1 MAPELG
7 HYTDKVFCEVPVVE
21 YLSKE
26 RGSLRFCGGCKGF
39 LIVEMLRLLLTGSA
53 LPSMASD
60 SQIQDYLWFRLGPG
74 RFPGLKRMR
83 RLFSKILS
91 HVEAELKRGLC
102 HALGEQ
108 EISTVIWLDHKETL
122 QQHLESL
129 ETTMANDT
137 DAWVWI
143 KRLGTEEPD
152 NGEEQE
158 RQDEPPRQVLVHGSG
173 LLEKLLPALDALR
186 LDHIA
191 VFQASLT
198 FVEAETKYHLAKAH
212 QDTARSLDSW
222 RRAEEQLRTAD
233 LKLESAKA
241 LLGQEEV
248 MFQENVNRLIE
259 TRLEE

>member
-53 LPSMASD
+53 LPSMATD
-60 SQIQDYLWFRLGPG
+60 SQTQDYLWFRLGPG

-91 HVEAELKRGLC
+91 HVETELTRGLC

-129 ETTMANDT
+129 ETTMTNDT
-137 DAWVWI
+137 DAWLWI
-143 KRLGTEEPD
+143 KRFGTETD
-152 NGEEQE
+152 NGGERE
-158 RQDEPPRQVLVHGSG
+158 RQDDTPRQVLVHDSE
-173 LLEKLLPALDALR
+173 LLEKLFSALDALQ
-186 LDHIA
+186 LDHTA

-198 FVEAETKYHLAKAH
+198 LAEAETKRGLAKAH
-212 QDTARSLDSW
+212 QDFARSLDSW

-233 LKLESAKA
+233 LKVKSAEA
-241 LLGQEEV
+241 LLRQEEV
-248 MFQENVNRLIE
+248 IFHENVNTLVE

>member
-1 MAPELG
+1 M
-7 HYTDKVFCEVPVVE
+7 VE

-26 RGSLRFCGGCKGF
+26 RGSIRFCGGCKGF

-53 LPSMASD
+53 PPSMATD

-91 HVEAELKRGLC
+91 HVETELTRGLC

-122 QQHLESL
+122 QQHLEFL
-129 ETTMANDT
+129 ETTMADDS

-143 KRLGTEEPD
+143 KRLGTEETD
-152 NGEEQE
+152 NGEERE
-158 RQDEPPRQVLVHGSG
+158 RQDDTPRQVLVHDSG
-173 LLEKLLPALDALR
+173 LLEKLLPALDALQ
-186 LDHIA
+186 LDHTA
-191 VFQASLT
+191 VFQASLA
-198 FVEAETKYHLAKAH
+198 FAEAETKRGLAKAH
-212 QDTARSLDSW
+212 QDSARSLDSW

-233 LKLESAKA
+233 LKLKSAGA
-241 LLGQEEV
+241 LLRQEEA
-248 MFQENVNRLIE
+248 MFQENVNSLVE
-259 TRLEE
+259 SRLEE